1 MTRQKVA
8 VVTGVGPGTG
18 LAITKRLIQDGY
30 VVAMIARDSD
40 RLLQFST
47 EIPGAYSYA
56 GDVSDQGF
64 LSDALDRIES
74 ELGSPEV
81 LVHNAVGG
89 AFGNFLEVDSKTLED
104 NFKVNVTSL
113 LVASKR
119 LAPSM
124 IDLGKGAIIVT
135 GNTSAWRG
143 KSKFAAFAPTKAA
156 QRILAESIARELAP
170 KGIHVSYLTIDAVID
185 VPWTRK
191 RYPDVE
197 EDFFIKPEVIA
208 SEVLH
213 LINQPRGGW
222 SFNAELRPYKENW

>member
-18 LAITKRLIQDGY
+18 VAITKRLVQDGY
-30 VVAMIARDSD
+30 VVAMIARDAS
-40 RLLQFST
+40 RLSQFSA

-56 GDVSDQGF
+56 GDVSDQKF
-64 LSDALDRIES
+64 LLDALDRIES
-74 ELGSPEV
+74 ELGAPEV

-89 AFGNFLEVDSKTLED
+89 AFGSFLEVDSKILED

-119 LAPSM
+119 LAPTM

-185 VPWTRK
+185 VPWARK
-191 RYPDVE
+191 RYPDAE
-197 EDFFIKPEVIA
+197 DDFFIKPEIIA
-208 SEVLH
+208 SEVIH
-213 LINQPRGGW
+213 LINQPSGGW
-222 SFNAELRPYKENW
+222 SFNAELRPYKEIW